1 MRPSFESGVPLLSVR
16 PGFKFC
22 LTYVTVRFPRLEDG
36 YHNTGLAA
44 SLEGAEQFKE
54 AKAIWNSQEP

>member
-22 LTYVTVRFPRLEDG
+22 LTYVTVRFPPLEDG
-36 YHNTGLAA
+36 YHNAGLAA
-44 SLEGAEQFKE
+44 SLEGMKQLKE
-54 AKAIWNSQEP
+54 AKAIWNSREP